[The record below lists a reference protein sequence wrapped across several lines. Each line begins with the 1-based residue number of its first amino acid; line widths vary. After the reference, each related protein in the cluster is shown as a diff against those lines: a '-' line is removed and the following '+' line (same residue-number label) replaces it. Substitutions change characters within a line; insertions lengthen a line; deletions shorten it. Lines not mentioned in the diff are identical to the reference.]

1 MPTLIS
7 PSIAV
12 EGVLEQYLPVIRQW
26 LVDHGFQLS
35 SREWA
40 SLAWV
45 ALIVAGI
52 IYLAA
57 TNSRFRH
64 QLANIFKIAFFS
76 KLVFVWIGYAL
87 WIALFV
93 LLADYFGYWQPTL
106 TKATLVWSATIG
118 IVTLVGFTEAQSLGY
133 FKSAVLNLFRGV
145 IVFEY
150 FLGFAT
156 FPIWVEIPLQ
166 FFIFFFLV
174 APIVASD
181 YQQRWSLISGVFF
194 ILLLLAM
201 VVNSVLAIY
210 TATNLGW
217 GLILRQVSLPVI
229 LTLWVLMLALP
240 LSIYAAYET
249 VFTKMAILR
258 NKERGLWKAKLGLLL
273 ALRHHLKYIRE
284 AEKGGAEVTHAA
296 RADTVRGAYREARKL
311 VDEQYSQ

>member
-1 MPTLIS
+1 MFSTIQLIF
-7 PSIAV
+7 
-12 EGVLEQYLPVIRQW
+12 EMGFEQFLPLFRQW
-26 LVDHGFQLS
+26 LVDHGFLLS

-40 SLAWV
+40 SLAWMV
-45 ALIVAGI
+45 IIVAVI

-57 TNSRFRH
+57 TNSTFRH
-64 QLANIFKIAFFS
+64 QLANVFKTAFFS
-76 KLVFVWIGYAL
+76 KLIFLWIVYAL

-93 LLADYFGYWQPTL
+93 LLADCFGYWAPTL

-118 IVTLVGFTEAQSLGY
+118 IATLVGFTEAQSLGY

-156 FPIWVEIPLQ
+156 FPIWVEFPLQ

-181 YQQRWSLISGVFF
+181 YQQRWSLISSVFF

-201 VVNSVLAIY
+201 VVNSILTIY
-210 TATNLGW
+210 TAINLDW
-217 GLILRQVSLPVI
+217 ALILRQVLLPMS

-240 LSIYAAYET
+240 LAMYAAYET
-249 VFTKMAILR
+249 AFTKMAILR
-258 NKERGLWKAKLGLLL
+258 DKETGLWKVKLGLLL
-273 ALRHHLKYIRE
+273 ALRHHLKYVKE

-296 RADTVRGAYREARKL
+296 RADTVRGAYREARML
-311 VDEQYSQ
+311 VDE